1 MFEIHENSNG
11 EIYLSGRFDA
21 TQVETAASVFDKVDE
36 SRDVNFKDLDYIS
49 SAGLSVFLKVQ
60 KRLRDNGEELILT
73 NLNPHIREVFKY
85 AGFDM
90 IFTIK

>member
-36 SRDVNFKDLDYIS
+36 SRDVNFKELDYN
-49 SAGLSVFLKVQ
+49 K
-60 KRLRDNGEELILT
+60 KPT
-73 NLNPHIREVFKY
+73 
-85 AGFDM
+85 
-90 IFTIK
+90 